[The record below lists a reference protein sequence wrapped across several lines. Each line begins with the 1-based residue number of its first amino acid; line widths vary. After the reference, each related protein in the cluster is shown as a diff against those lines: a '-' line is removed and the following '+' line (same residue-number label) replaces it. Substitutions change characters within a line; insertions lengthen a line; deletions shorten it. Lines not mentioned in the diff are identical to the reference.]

1 MLRFLTGAQFLPPH
15 VTQDV
20 TTVKKNWRLLIVA
33 RFIWLYKL
41 RLFSPKI
48 ISSLASRSINLQP
61 IVPDIIVGMRQSIRT
76 IVAPPVP
83 YRFFLISMPRI
94 RSVFMHPNQ
103 IAFGIGIGIGIVLF
117 HGKLVP
123 VEHCLIIAQHTVSVS
138 KYHAQIILSIII
150 APLGNGCT

>member
-20 TTVKKNWRLLIVA
+20 TTVKKNWRRLILA

-83 YRFFLISMPRI
+83 YRTFLISMPRI

-103 IAFGIGIGIGIVLF
+103 IAFGIGIGIVLF

-150 APLGNGCT
+150 APLGKGGT